1 MSLEQ
6 GFSQQQK
13 QIQKLAMT
21 QKMQQSIQILKYN
34 IDELQNFLKQKELEN
49 PFISVSTQTYNSTNG
64 FKQNKEDWQNYTAI
78 HKKQSLFEYLL
89 DQVHLTMRKTELRYW
104 VIYLIEHLDSNGYL
118 KINLE
123 NIQAQYSVSQ
133 IVLYDALTLLQ
144 RLDPPGVGA
153 RNLQECLLLQ
163 IEEDDYAPKLAD
175 TILKND
181 FVNFTD
187 KKWELIA
194 KKYEIEKKDIQQIL
208 DYVRTLSPAPGA
220 AYSQDEIGYII
231 PDLIV
236 IDENDILSI
245 KATKQA
251 KSHIVFRQRY
261 YNSLVNTKDNDV
273 LQYMNLKKKEYE
285 QLQQDVQQRENTV
298 LLVGKEILKF
308 QHDFFVNDSHPLK
321 RLLLRDVAHKLQ
333 LHESTISRAV
343 NGKYIQTS
351 FGIFELKHFF
361 SQAGNYQRSDGKQVS
376 ASTVKQ
382 KIKALINEEDKRKP
396 LSDQKIVIELSNVG
410 LKLSRRTVAKYREQL
425 DILGSSK
432 RKRFE

>member
-49 PFISVSTQTYNSTNG
+49 PFISVSTQIYNSTNG

-396 LSDQKIVIELSNVG
+396 LSDQKIAIELSNVG